1 MYEQRLKLHFV
12 ATAPHGVRLTLIAE
26 LAERHPRYFW
36 YAIEHS
42 PSAQRCT
49 LTALQPQVWDDI
61 AATILAA
68 ESNGIVHIVS
78 PKLP

>member
-1 MYEQRLKLHFV
+1 MSNRLKLNFA
-12 ATAPHGVRLTLIAE
+12 ATAPHGVRPALIAE
-26 LAERHPRYFW
+26 L
-36 YAIEHS
+36 